1 MSRTTIE
8 VNNSNQSDFID
19 NEDINEVVDKYR
31 AVLRIKKYEGDFRGE
46 WLSLTAVCIKEIRK
60 IEV

>member
-31 AVLRIKKYEGDFRGE
+31 AVLRIKKYEGDFRG
-46 WLSLTAVCIKEIRK
+46 SS
-60 IEV
+60 